1 MGSCCTNN
9 SNLISEQFIRDILQD
24 ESLTIRNY
32 NYNELLNEIVSKRIE
47 QEIPKEHIKQFLIPE
62 FYDSKKTQTNGIYIE
77 AIFNYILEHLE
88 DRNNMY
94 TVLLYFYPFIKHE
107 EEKVEQVFFNI
118 LRFITQS
125 RTEINK
131 EKVKFLLFNYIS
143 FCSWGITNSIKDK
156 LPTPDELSAS
166 FESLLNGPYSE
177 DKLNTG
183 YKISQSFNE
192 NVYVGEYGVCT
203 NGENTYVISYEDANK
218 VYKEMYGTEMP
229 KKGFTT
235 VNFGG
240 QFYHFYDYIEE
251 LDSFVALKCGA
262 CGGSCGE
269 PEDKSYELKTA
280 TLTGNELVIVVNYD
294 NSEYEILFTKNNN
307 NYIFKSFGKK

>member
-177 DKLNTG
+177 DKLNNFLDRLMKELTG
-183 YKISQSFNE
+183 DMSEELITLEMFQKMFKKYDISVVE
-192 NVYVGEYGVCT
+192 NVREYLL
-203 NGENTYVISYEDANK
+203 
-218 VYKEMYGTEMP
+218 TE
-229 KKGFTT
+229 
-235 VNFGG
+235 
-240 QFYHFYDYIEE
+240 E
-251 LDSFVALKCGA
+251 
-262 CGGSCGE
+262 
-269 PEDKSYELKTA
+269 
-280 TLTGNELVIVVNYD
+280 
-294 NSEYEILFTKNNN
+294 
-307 NYIFKSFGKK
+307 